1 MQKLIY
7 FLSILLFINCD
18 KKENLAYK
26 EMKAD
31 KLLSE
36 SFTDNELKDLA
47 KLVDFFESQICL
59 DKNVSKE
66 ECYFNFNQDKINTTF
81 KNYKTKNNEFIT
93 IPINYKLQTKLYKKI
108 DSTFFKEIWINST
121 ILNNITGKPE
131 KRDWYDINLFGE
143 YSKFM
148 KKTGEVNNDIF
159 FTNIYEN
166 LNLSNELS
174 PSITIIETQKLSTND
189 YKDIKKK
196 LYFSIYY
203 LNLKEQEVKYR
214 YPKK

>member
-18 KKENLAYK
+18 KKENLTYK

-36 SFTDNELKDLA
+36 SFSDNELQNLSRI
-47 KLVDFFESQICL
+47 VDFFESQICL

-66 ECYFNFNQDKINTTF
+66 ECYFNFNQERINTAF
-81 KNYKTKNNEFIT
+81 KDYETKKNEFIV
-93 IPINYKLQTKLYKKI
+93 PINYKLQEKLYKKI
-108 DSTFFKEIWINST
+108 DSTFFKEIWINPVT
-121 ILNNITGKPE
+121 GNDITGKPK
-131 KRDWYDINLFGE
+131 KRDWYVLNLFGE
-143 YSKFM
+143 YPKFM
-148 KKTGEVNNDIF
+148 KKTGEVNNDLF
-159 FTNIYEN
+159 FKNIYEN
-166 LNLSNELS
+166 FNLSNQLS
-174 PSITIIETQKLSTND
+174 PTLTIIETQKLSIKD

-203 LNLKEQEVKYR
+203 LNLKEKEVKYK

>member
-18 KKENLAYK
+18 KKENLTYK

-36 SFTDNELKDLA
+36 SFSDNELQNLSRI
-47 KLVDFFESQICL
+47 VDFFESQICL

-66 ECYFNFNQDKINTTF
+66 ECYFNFNQERISIAF
-81 KNYKTKNNEFIT
+81 KDYETKKNEFIV
-93 IPINYKLQTKLYKKI
+93 PINYKLQEKLYKKI
-108 DSTFFKEIWINST
+108 DSTFFKEIWINPVT
-121 ILNNITGKPE
+121 GNDITGKPK
-131 KRDWYDINLFGE
+131 KRDWYVLNLFGE
-143 YSKFM
+143 YPKFM
-148 KKTGEVNNDIF
+148 KKTGEVNNDLF
-159 FTNIYEN
+159 FKNIYEN
-166 LNLSNELS
+166 FNLSNQLS
-174 PSITIIETQKLSTND
+174 PTLTIIETQKLSIKD

-203 LNLKEQEVKYR
+203 LNLKEKEVKYK

>member
-18 KKENLAYK
+18 KKENLTYK

-47 KLVDFFESQICL
+47 RIVDFFESQICS
-59 DKNVSKE
+59 DKNLPKE
-66 ECYFNFNQDKINTTF
+66 ECYLNFNQEKINIAF
-81 KNYKTKNNEFIT
+81 KNYETKNNEFIT
-93 IPINYKLQTKLYKKI
+93 IPINYKLQEKLYKKI
-108 DSTFFKEIWINST
+108 DSNFFKEIWIHPVT
-121 ILNNITGKPE
+121 GDDITGKSK
-131 KRDWYDINLFGE
+131 KRDWYVINLFGE

-148 KKTGEVNNDIF
+148 KKTGDVNNDIF
-159 FTNIYEN
+159 FKNIYEN
-166 LNLSNELS
+166 FNLSNELS
-174 PSITIIETQKLSTND
+174 SSLNIIETQKLSIND

-203 LNLKEQEVKYR
+203 LNLKEKEVKYK

>member
-18 KKENLAYK
+18 KKENLTYK

-47 KLVDFFESQICL
+47 RIVDFFESQICL

-66 ECYFNFNQDKINTTF
+66 ECYFNFNQERINTAF
-81 KNYKTKNNEFIT
+81 KDYETKKNEFIV
-93 IPINYKLQTKLYKKI
+93 PINYKLQEKLYKKI
-108 DSTFFKEIWINST
+108 DSTFFKEIWINPVTKYSMEE
-121 ILNNITGKPE
+121 KFK
-131 KRDWYDINLFGE
+131 KRDWYVLNLFGK

-159 FTNIYEN
+159 FINIYEN
-166 LNLSNELS
+166 FNLSNELS
-174 PSITIIETQKLSTND
+174 AVLTIIETQKLSIKD

-203 LNLKEQEVKYR
+203 LNLKEKEVKNK

>member
-1 MQKLIY
+1 M
-7 FLSILLFINCD
+7 
-18 KKENLAYK
+18 KE
-26 EMKAD
+26 D

-36 SFTDNELKDLA
+36 SFNDNELQNLA
-47 KLVDFFESQICL
+47 RIVDFFESQICL

-66 ECYFNFNQDKINTTF
+66 ECYFNFNQDRFSIAF
-81 KNYKTKNNEFIT
+81 KDYETKKNEFIT

-108 DSTFFKEIWINST
+108 DSTFFKEIWINPV

-131 KRDWYDINLFGE
+131 KRDWYVLNLFGE

-148 KKTGEVNNDIF
+148 KKTGEVTNDKF
-159 FTNIYEN
+159 FKNIYEN
-166 LNLSNELS
+166 FNLSNHLS
-174 PSITIIETQKLSTND
+174 PAITIIESHKISIND

-196 LYFSIYY
+196 LYFSIYF
-203 LNLKEQEVKYR
+203 LNLKEQEVKYK

>member
-18 KKENLAYK
+18 KKENLTYS
-26 EMKAD
+26 EMKED

-36 SFTDNELKDLA
+36 SFNDNELQNLA
-47 KLVDFFESQICL
+47 RIVDFFESQICL

-66 ECYFNFNQDKINTTF
+66 ECYFYFNQERISIAF
-81 KNYKTKNNEFIT
+81 KDYETKKNEFIV
-93 IPINYKLQTKLYKKI
+93 PINYKLQEKLYKKI
-108 DSTFFKEIWINST
+108 DSTFFKEIWINPVT
-121 ILNNITGKPE
+121 GNDITGKPK
-131 KRDWYDINLFGE
+131 KRDWYVLNLFGE
-143 YSKFM
+143 YPKFM
-148 KKTGEVNNDIF
+148 KKTGEVNNDF
-159 FTNIYEN
+159 FFKNIYEN
-166 LNLSNELS
+166 FNLSNQLS
-174 PSITIIETQKLSTND
+174 PTLTIIETQKLSIKD

-203 LNLKEQEVKYR
+203 LNLKEKEVKYK

>member
-1 MQKLIY
+1 
-7 FLSILLFINCD
+7 
-18 KKENLAYK
+18 
-26 EMKAD
+26 
-31 KLLSE
+31 
-36 SFTDNELKDLA
+36 
-47 KLVDFFESQICL
+47 
-59 DKNVSKE
+59 
-66 ECYFNFNQDKINTTF
+66 
-81 KNYKTKNNEFIT
+81 
-93 IPINYKLQTKLYKKI
+93 
-108 DSTFFKEIWINST
+108 
-121 ILNNITGKPE
+121 
-131 KRDWYDINLFGE
+131 
-143 YSKFM
+143 M

-203 LNLKEQEVKYR
+203 LNLKEQKVKYR

>member
-1 MQKLIY
+1 MKKVFF

-18 KKENLAYK
+18 KKEDSTYK

-36 SFTDNELKDLA
+36 SFTDNELEDLA
-47 KLVDFFESQICL
+47 KIVDFFESQICSN
-59 DKNVSKE
+59 KSISIE
-66 ECYFNFNQDKINTTF
+66 ECYFNFNQDRINIAF
-81 KNYKTKNNEFIT
+81 KEYESKKNEFRV
-93 IPINYKLQTKLYKKI
+93 PINYKLQTKLYKKI
-108 DSTFFKEIWINST
+108 DSTFFKEIWINPVFGYD
-121 ILNNITGKPE
+121 ITGKPK
-131 KRDWYDINLFGE
+131 KRDWYVLNLFGE

-148 KKTGEVNNDIF
+148 KKTGEITNDIF
-159 FTNIYEN
+159 FINIYEN
-166 LNLSNELS
+166 FNLSNGLS
-174 PSITIIETQKLSTND
+174 PVITIIETQKLSIND

-203 LNLKEQEVKYR
+203 LNLKEQKVKHR

>member
-18 KKENLAYK
+18 KKENLTYK

-36 SFTDNELKDLA
+36 SFNDNELQNLSRI
-47 KLVDFFESQICL
+47 VDFFESQICL

-66 ECYFNFNQDKINTTF
+66 ECYFNFNQERISIAF
-81 KNYKTKNNEFIT
+81 KDYETKKNEFIV
-93 IPINYKLQTKLYKKI
+93 PINYKLQEKLYKKI
-108 DSTFFKEIWINST
+108 DSTFFKEIWINPVTKYSMEEK
-121 ILNNITGKPE
+121 LK
-131 KRDWYDINLFGE
+131 KRDWYVLNLFGK

-159 FTNIYEN
+159 FINIYEN
-166 LNLSNELS
+166 FNLSNELS
-174 PSITIIETQKLSTND
+174 AVLTIIETQKLSIKD

-203 LNLKEQEVKYR
+203 LNLKEKEVKYK

>member
-18 KKENLAYK
+18 KEEKLTYS
-26 EMKAD
+26 EMKED

-36 SFTDNELKDLA
+36 SFNDNELQNLA
-47 KLVDFFESQICL
+47 RIVDFFESQICL

-66 ECYFNFNQDKINTTF
+66 ECYFNFNQERINTAF
-81 KNYKTKNNEFIT
+81 KDYETKKNEFIV
-93 IPINYKLQTKLYKKI
+93 PINYKLQEKLYKKI
-108 DSTFFKEIWINST
+108 DSTFFKEIWINPVT
-121 ILNNITGKPE
+121 GNDITGKPK
-131 KRDWYDINLFGE
+131 KRDWYILNLFGE
-143 YSKFM
+143 YPKFM
-148 KKTGEVNNDIF
+148 KKTGEVNNDLF
-159 FTNIYEN
+159 FKNIYEN
-166 LNLSNELS
+166 FNLSNQLS
-174 PSITIIETQKLSTND
+174 PTLTIIETQKLSIKD

-203 LNLKEQEVKYR
+203 LNLKEKEVKYK

>member
-18 KKENLAYK
+18 KKENLTYS
-26 EMKAD
+26 EMKED

-36 SFTDNELKDLA
+36 SFNDNELQNLA
-47 KLVDFFESQICL
+47 RIVDFFESQICL

-66 ECYFNFNQDKINTTF
+66 ECYFNFNQERINTAF
-81 KNYKTKNNEFIT
+81 KDYETKKNEFIV
-93 IPINYKLQTKLYKKI
+93 PINYKLQEKLYKKI
-108 DSTFFKEIWINST
+108 DSTFFKEIWINPVT
-121 ILNNITGKPE
+121 GNDITGKPK
-131 KRDWYDINLFGE
+131 KRDWYVLNLFGE
-143 YSKFM
+143 YPKFM
-148 KKTGEVNNDIF
+148 KKTGEVNNDF
-159 FTNIYEN
+159 FFKNIYEN
-166 LNLSNELS
+166 FNLSNQLS
-174 PSITIIETQKLSTND
+174 PTLTIIETQKLSIKD

-203 LNLKEQEVKYR
+203 LNLKEKEVKYK

>member
-18 KKENLAYK
+18 KKENLTYK

-47 KLVDFFESQICL
+47 RIVDFFESQICL

-66 ECYFNFNQDKINTTF
+66 ECYFNFNQERINTAF
-81 KNYKTKNNEFIT
+81 KDYETKKNEFIV
-93 IPINYKLQTKLYKKI
+93 PINYKLQEKLYKKI
-108 DSTFFKEIWINST
+108 DSTFFKEIWINPVTKYSMEE
-121 ILNNITGKPE
+121 KFK
-131 KRDWYDINLFGE
+131 KRDWYVLNLFGK

-148 KKTGEVNNDIF
+148 KKTGEVNNDLF
-159 FTNIYEN
+159 FKNIYEN
-166 LNLSNELS
+166 FNLSNQLS
-174 PSITIIETQKLSTND
+174 PTLTIIETQKLSIKD

-203 LNLKEQEVKYR
+203 LNLKEKEVKNK

>member
-18 KKENLAYK
+18 KKENLTYK

-47 KLVDFFESQICL
+47 RIVDFFESQICL

-66 ECYFNFNQDKINTTF
+66 ECYFNFNQERINTAF
-81 KNYKTKNNEFIT
+81 KDYETKKNEFIV
-93 IPINYKLQTKLYKKI
+93 PINYKLQEKLYKKI
-108 DSTFFKEIWINST
+108 DSTFFKEIWINPVT
-121 ILNNITGKPE
+121 GNDITGKPK
-131 KRDWYDINLFGE
+131 KRDWYVLNLFGE
-143 YSKFM
+143 YPKFM
-148 KKTGEVNNDIF
+148 KKTGEVNNDLF
-159 FTNIYEN
+159 FKNIYEN
-166 LNLSNELS
+166 FNLSNQLS
-174 PSITIIETQKLSTND
+174 PTLTIIETQKLSIKD

-203 LNLKEQEVKYR
+203 LNLKEKEVKYK